1 MQKRLLILFLLLAF
15 SLSISQSVVADK
27 FLIEKVDVKISNI
40 NPDGS
45 VRVHESIKFAMFGD
59 YSISLYDSV
68 VSKSELSL
76 WSNVTGLS
84 DVKFH
89 VNPSKVAIREFRL
102 RPQPRTRCNPIQGI
116 CHGELILDYLALPSF
131 TNNSSSPISGTGIFS
146 TYEIKPRTMRYVLN
160 PNSLS
165 FTSTSDGNLILSD
178 NVFLT
183 IAFPDSAELVDLNPA
198 PVDSNIEVPSKIDE
212 LTWND
217 MALVRFSL
225 VFDVEDSIDRE
236 IVNFFS
242 RFFENVL
249 RFSTGAN
256 GPASIVLILILFGS
270 YLYIQNSKRRGDD

>member
-1 MQKRLLILFLLLAF
+1 MQKRLLILFLFLALAISF
-15 SLSISQSVVADK
+15 SQSVVEDK
-27 FLIEKVDVKISNI
+27 FIIEKVDVKISNI

-45 VRVHESIKFAMFGD
+45 VRVHESIKLAMFGD
-59 YSISLYDSV
+59 YSKSLYDSAI
-68 VSKSELSL
+68 SKSELSI
-76 WSNVTGLS
+76 WSNITGLS

-116 CHGELILDYLALPSF
+116 CHGELILDYSALPSY
-131 TNNSSSPISGTGIFS
+131 TNNSSAPLLGTGLFS

-160 PNSLS
+160 PNSLA
-165 FTSTSDGNLILSD
+165 FTATSDGNLILGD

-183 IAFPDSAELVDLNPA
+183 ISFPDSAQLVDLNPA
-198 PVDSNIEVPSKIDE
+198 PVDSNVVVPSMISE

-225 VFDVEDSIDRE
+225 VFDVEDPIDQE
-236 IVNFFS
+236 IIHFFS
-242 RFFENVL
+242 RFFENAYN
-249 RFSTGAN
+249 FSTGTN

>member
-1 MQKRLLILFLLLAF
+1 MQKKLLILFLLLAF
-15 SLSISQSVVADK
+15 SLSISQSVVEDK
-27 FLIEKVDVKISNI
+27 FIIEKVDVKISNI

-45 VRVHESIKFAMFGD
+45 VRVHESIKLAMFGD
-59 YSISLYDSV
+59 YSISLYDSA

-89 VNPSKVAIREFRL
+89 INPSKVAIREFRL

-131 TNNSSSPISGTGIFS
+131 TNNSSSPVSGTGIFS

-178 NVFLT
+178 SVFLT

-198 PVDSNIEVPSKIDE
+198 PVDSNIEVPSQVDE

-225 VFDVEDSIDRE
+225 VFDVEDSIDQE
-236 IVNFFS
+236 IVHFFS
-242 RFFENVL
+242 KFFENVL
-249 RFSTGAN
+249 RFSTGTN
-256 GPASIVLILILFGS
+256 GKATMTESSFV
-270 YLYIQNSKRRGDD
+270 